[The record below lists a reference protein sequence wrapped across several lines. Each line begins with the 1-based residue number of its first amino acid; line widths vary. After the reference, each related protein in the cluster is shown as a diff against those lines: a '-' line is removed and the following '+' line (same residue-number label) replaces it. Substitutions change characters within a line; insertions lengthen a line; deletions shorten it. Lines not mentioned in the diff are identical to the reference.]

1 VSRVSVSLTVAW
13 KILRCCVRECATC
26 ATWWDGSLRG
36 GCWIFSITILIII
49 FIAIVL
55 RLI

>member
-1 VSRVSVSLTVAW
+1 M
-13 KILRCCVRECATC
+13 LRACMR